1 MDAAKP
7 VGEEER
13 GGVWEEAL
21 VEEMVYLIGHLA
33 HAEQH
38 LMEIESK
45 QGIPLVTPMIDRIR
59 HARKLVGEV
68 LFETLSIE
76 SKESGGEFR
85 SKSESLW
92 CTLKHLSMALIH
104 CDESAEKIM
113 RRLMKLAEGSADE
126 EAVKN
131 LIDCLRKLYTV
142 RETISEKIK
151 ELLFETPK
159 KIAFVESVRC
169 REDLCLEA
177 EAKA

>member
-1 MDAAKP
+1 MNEVKT
-7 VGEEER
+7 VGEERR

-38 LMEIESK
+38 LMEIESR
-45 QGIPLVTPMIDRIR
+45 QGIPLVAPMIDRIR

-76 SKESGGEFR
+76 SGGSGGGEFR

-104 CDESAEKIM
+104 CDESAEKM
-113 RRLMKLAEGSADE
+113 MKRLMGSTDE
-126 EAVKN
+126 ETAKN
-131 LIDCLRKLYTV
+131 LIDCLRKLYAV

-159 KIAFVESVRC
+159 KIASVESVRC

-177 EAKA
+177 EVKV